1 MLDTRREG
9 LRLWGKLEFRSGRAL
24 LKVIVCAIVAASF
37 TQLPAHP
44 GLNDAARWTFFILL
58 LGAGLWITEA
68 IPSFSVALLII
79 ALEIMILGRPG
90 GVFAQTPSDWE
101 MFVRPWSSPIM
112 WLFLGGLVLGEGAQA
127 TGLDRLFS
135 RYVLRWFGTT
145 PNAVLLGS
153 MSITFLF
160 SMFMSNT
167 ATTAMMMSVM
177 APILV
182 AIKQE
187 DRFVKGLLLGI
198 AIAANVGG
206 MGTIIGSPPN
216 AIAAGM
222 LNDAYPIDFIRWMVA
237 GLPPAIVMF
246 VIAWL
251 YLRWTFPSTV
261 THIDVSGLGIGTRTG
276 AQLPMWKR
284 LLVMPVF
291 VLTVLLWMT
300 GQLHGIPIPVISFVP
315 ITIFAVAGI
324 LTVHEIRHLHW
335 DVLLL
340 LAGGLSLGVAIR
352 QTGLAEWIV
361 NRLPLEHMSPVVLAF
376 LMGYLTV
383 LLSNFMSHTAA
394 SNILVPIGMAVATG
408 FEPRVVI
415 PIALGAS
422 SAMLLPISTPPN
434 AIVFAKG
441 SLKSSDMVKSGLLM
455 GLVGPTLAIL
465 WCFWLFR

>member
-1 MLDTRREG
+1 
-9 LRLWGKLEFRSGRAL
+9 
-24 LKVIVCAIVAASF
+24 
-37 TQLPAHP
+37 
-44 GLNDAARWTFFILL
+44 
-58 LGAGLWITEA
+58 
-68 IPSFSVALLII
+68 
-79 ALEIMILGRPG
+79 
-90 GVFAQTPSDWE
+90 
-101 MFVRPWSSPIM
+101 
-112 WLFLGGLVLGEGAQA
+112 
-127 TGLDRLFS
+127 
-135 RYVLRWFGTT
+135 
-145 PNAVLLGS
+145 
-153 MSITFLF
+153 
-160 SMFMSNT
+160 MFMSNT

-182 AIKQE
+182 AIKRE
-187 DRFVKGLLLGI
+187 ERFAKGLLLGI

-222 LNDAYPIDFIRWMVA
+222 LNDVYPVDFVRWMVA
-237 GLPPAIVMF
+237 GLPPAIMMF
-246 VIAWL
+246 ILAWL
-251 YLRWTFPSTV
+251 YLRWTFPATAT
-261 THIDVSGLGIGTRTG
+261 THIDISGLGIGTRTG

-361 NRLPLEHMSPVVLAF
+361 SRLPMEHLGPVVLAF

-394 SNILVPIGMAVATG
+394 SNILVPIGMAVAAG

-422 SAMLLPISTPPN
+422 TAMLLPISTPPN

-441 SLKSSDMVKSGLLM
+441 SLKTADMAKSGLLM
-455 GLVGPTLAIL
+455 GLVGPAVAIL
-465 WCFWLFR
+465 WCLWLFS

>member
-1 MLDTRREG
+1 
-9 LRLWGKLEFRSGRAL
+9 LWGKLEFRSGRAL
-24 LKVIVCAIVAASF
+24 VKVIACAVVAAGI
-37 TQLPAHP
+37 TLLPAHP
-44 GLNDAARWTFFILL
+44 GLNDAARWTLFILL

-145 PNAVLLGS
+145 PNAILLGS

-182 AIKQE
+182 AIKKE
-187 DRFVKGLLLGI
+187 DRFAKALLLGI

-222 LNDAYPIDFIRWMVA
+222 LNDVYPIDFARWMVA
-237 GLPPAIVMF
+237 GLPPALVLF
-246 VIAWL
+246 VLAWF
-251 YLRWTFPSTV
+251 YLRWAFPSTA
-261 THIDVSGLGIGTRTG
+261 THIDISGLEIGTRTG

-284 LLVMPVF
+284 LMIMPVF
-291 VLTVLLWMT
+291 ALTILLWMT
-300 GQLHGIPIPVISFVP
+300 GQFHGIPIPVISFLP

-361 NRLPLEHMSPVVLAF
+361 TRLPVEHLHPVALAF
-376 LMGYLTV
+376 FMGYLTM

-394 SNILVPIGMAVATG
+394 SNILVPIGMAVAAG

-415 PIALGAS
+415 PVALGAS
-422 SAMLLPISTPPN
+422 TAMLLPISTPPN

-441 SLKSSDMVKSGLLM
+441 NLRTADMVKGGLLM
-455 GLVGPTLAIL
+455 GLLGPAVAIL
-465 WCFWLFR
+465 WCLWLFR